1 MSYDRHAIRT
11 RRSARARA
19 VLSATAATLLVAS
32 SASAQPARAN
42 PDPRTFQYR
51 DLTRELANKMAGTYV
66 VAATGDLLM
75 QEPIGKMIDP
85 RIQQILRS
93 ADTTVG
99 NMEAL
104 IVDRRDWPYG
114 LNGNWSPKETAAD
127 IAGLGYDLLT
137 GANNHTWNMGVEGV
151 QSTIKYLDAAG
162 ILLAGVG
169 PNLATARMPVFQQ
182 TSKGRVGLIGAYT
195 VSDIS
200 PETSIASDRQGV
212 MGGRWGINPLRLAT
226 WNVVTATQLQ
236 QLKGIRDA
244 IVARRNEPDVSR
256 PIVVPKDDPNRVQ
269 IFADNYI
276 GGPKPG
282 EYHYEMNRADLLGN
296 LRAIRTTKEYGDF
309 AIFTMHVHQNRYAF
323 QAYSQDHY
331 PNQFLIDFTHQ
342 LIDNGADMYVGHG
355 NHTIQGI
362 EIYKGRPIFYNLG
375 NFVVHEILVDG
386 TDATPDLTPVEA
398 DEVSTDWLQYPPN
411 MKALVAQVTYQDGKL
426 SEVRLYPVDLGVGKN
441 RPWSKMSIAQ
451 TPTLELAREILT
463 DVQKYSERFGTKIA
477 IENGVGV
484 IRVPPE
490 ATVPVGGDIQT
501 KINSTRQ
508 TSR

>member
-11 RRSARARA
+11 PPSARARA
-19 VLSATAATLLVAS
+19 ILFATAATLLVAS
-32 SASAQPARAN
+32 SASAQPARGN
-42 PDPRTFQYR
+42 PDPKTFQYR
-51 DLTRELANKMAGTYV
+51 DLTKELANKMAGTYI

-85 RIQQILRS
+85 RIQQVLRS

-127 IAGLGYDLLT
+127 IAGRGYDLLT

-182 TSKGRVGLIGAYT
+182 TAKGRVGLIGAYT
-195 VSDIS
+195 VTDSS
-200 PETSIASDRQGV
+200 PETSIASDRHGV
-212 MGGRWGINPLRLAT
+212 MGGRWGINPLRLTT

-236 QLKGIRDA
+236 QLKAIRDS

-256 PIVVPKDDPNRVQ
+256 PIVVPKDDPNHVQ

-276 GGPKPG
+276 AGPKAG

-362 EIYKGRPIFYNLG
+362 EIYKGRPIFYGLG
-375 NFVVHEILVDG
+375 EFFRQMDVVGLSGMGPRSRGDDNSPPIKYDSVVAVSRFERGSLAEI
-386 TDATPDLTPVEA
+386 
-398 DEVSTDWLQYPPN
+398 
-411 MKALVAQVTYQDGKL
+411 
-426 SEVRLYPVDLGVGKN
+426 RLHP
-441 RPWSKMSIAQ
+441 
-451 TPTLELAREILT
+451 LELTDDVRMAHRGVPRLASAQGARRILT
-463 DVQKYSERFGTKIA
+463 RLQALSAPLGTAIA
-477 IENGVGV
+477 IDGEVGV
-484 IRVPPE
+484 IRV
-490 ATVPVGGDIQT
+490 ATPGSAG
-501 KINSTRQ
+501 R
-508 TSR
+508 

>member
-1 MSYDRHAIRT
+1 MKQDT
-11 RRSARARA
+11 RETRARRGADLAPIAIVA
-19 VLSATAATLLVAS
+19 VVCLLTSAATVF
-32 SASAQPARAN
+32 AQPARSN
-42 PDPRTFQYR
+42 PDPQTFQYR
-51 DLTRELANKMAGTYV
+51 DLTRELANKMSGTYV

-85 RIQQILRS
+85 KIQKILRD
-93 ADTTVG
+93 ADTTIG

-104 IVDRRDWPYG
+104 IVDRRNWPTG

-151 QSTIKYLDAAG
+151 MSTIKWLDEAG

-169 PNLATARMPVFQQ
+169 PNLSTARMPIFQQ
-182 TSKGRVGLIGAYT
+182 TPKGRVGLIGAYT
-195 VSDIS
+195 VADNSAG
-200 PETSIASDRQGV
+200 TSIASDRQGN
-212 MGGRWGINPLRLAT
+212 MGGGWGINPLRLTT
-226 WNVVTATQLQ
+226 WNVVTQTQLQ
-236 QLKGIRDA
+236 QLKAIRDS

-256 PIVVPKDDPNRVQ
+256 PIVVPKDTADRVQ

-276 GGPKPG
+276 AGPKPG
-282 EYHYEMNRADLLGN
+282 EYHYEMNRNDLVGN

-331 PNQFLIDFTHQ
+331 PNTFLIDFTHQ

-375 NFVVHEILVDG
+375 NFVVHEILVDS
-386 TDATPDLTPVEA
+386 TDATPEMTPVEA
-398 DEVSTDWLQYPPN
+398 DELSTDWLQYPPN
-411 MKALVAQVTYQDGKL
+411 MKALVAQITYQSGKL

-451 TPTLELAREILT
+451 TPTPELAKEILT
-463 DVQKYSERFGTKIA
+463 DAQRYSEPFGTKIA

-484 IRVPPE
+484 IRVRAD
-490 ATVPVGGDIQT
+490 ATVPVGGDIRS
-501 KINSTRQ
+501 KLP
-508 TSR
+508 SRR